1 MSTPATAATSE
12 ATSPATAA
20 APPLLQY
27 KTILVPTDFSEFS
40 RAAIDYAQR
49 LARQLGGTLVL
60 LHVVEPVYPYAADGP
75 LYFPGDLRGPN
86 PTASPDAEKAMT
98 RLAENVA
105 HTGGTPVEGKVSVGQ
120 AFDEIVRM
128 AQELPA
134 DLIVIASH
142 GYTGLKHVFMGST
155 AERVVRHATCPV
167 LVVRQP
173 SGGAGA

>member
-1 MSTPATAATSE
+1 MSTTFPSPTTKPAPETASAL
-12 ATSPATAA
+12 
-20 APPLLQY
+20 PPLRY

-40 RAAIDYAQR
+40 RAAIEYAQR
-49 LARQLGGTLVL
+49 LAEQVGGTLVL

-75 LYFPGDLRGPN
+75 LYFPGDLRNPN
-86 PTASPDAEKAMT
+86 FKPSPDAEKAIA

-105 HTGGTPVEGKVSVGQ
+105 GTAGRPVEGKVSVGQ
-120 AFDEIVRM
+120 AYDEIARM
-128 AQELPA
+128 ARELPA

-173 SGGAGA
+173 AETAGA